1 MYQEIKLL
9 SFTFTIDSFENQII
23 TAIKKIRN
31 DNRQSEAEKKSLK
44 TITKEFASYI
54 MLDDVQQ
61 KLPVMQLTH

>member
-44 TITKEFASYI
+44 TIIKESASYI

>member
-31 DNRQSEAEKKSLK
+31 DNRQSEAEKKPLK

-61 KLPVMQLTH
+61 KLSDMRLTH

>member
-44 TITKEFASYI
+44 TIIKKSASYI

>member
-44 TITKEFASYI
+44 TIIKKSASYI
-54 MLDDVQQ
+54 MFDDVQQ